1 MKIGFIGLGNVGGK
15 LAGSLLRNNFD
26 LTVRDLDE
34 NLTNSL
40 KDLGAKVAKSPKEL
54 AEQSDLII
62 TSLPSPEVSAEV
74 MESEDGIL
82 NGLSEKKIWL
92 EMSTTDENEVKRLG
106 KKVIEKKAIPLD
118 GPVSGGCHR
127 AATGNIAIFVGGER
141 KAFEKILPAL
151 TVMGRKI
158 LHTGELGTA
167 SVLKVITNYLASAHL
182 VALGEAWTVAKKS
195 NLDLAKT
202 YKGIAISSG
211 NSFVHETESQ
221 VILNGSYNINFTMD
235 LVLKDTSLFDNL
247 AKKLNAPLEIS
258 PQIVEIFKDGQ
269 KKYGSRAWSSMI
281 VKRMEDLNNINFPS
295 DIKKLND
302 EELKV
307 LSEEVRSEMIDA
319 VSKTGGHLG
328 AGLGVV
334 ELTVAIHATFDTP
347 HDRLIWDVGH
357 QAYPHKILTGRKNKI
372 HTIRQK
378 EGLAPFPAISESEF
392 DAFGVGHSSTSISA
406 ALGMTIGSN
415 DKALAVIGDGAL
427 TAGMAVDAN
436 VLIFERIREEIKL
449 NKGPARA
456 IELGYEKALSAIIDA
471 NITTFITAV
480 ILFAIGS
487 GPVRG
492 FSVTLGLGIITSVF
506 TAIFV
511 TRLLIVIWFER
522 RRPRKV
528 EV

>member
-26 LTVRDLDE
+26 LTVRDLDK

-40 KDLGAKVAKSPKEL
+40 KDLGARVAKSPKEL
-54 AEQSDLII
+54 AENSDLII

-74 MESEDGIL
+74 MEADDGII
-82 NGLSEKKIWL
+82 NGLSENKIWL
-92 EMSTTDENEVKRLG
+92 EMSTTDEDEVKRLG
-106 KKVIEKKAIPLD
+106 KKVFAKKAIPLD

-167 SVLKVITNYLASAHL
+167 SVLKVITNYLASVHL

-281 VKRMEDLNNINFPS
+281 VKRMEDLNNINFRANGFP
-295 DIKKLND
+295 D
-302 EELKV
+302 ELVDNEP
-307 LSEEVRSEMIDA
+307 EE
-319 VSKTGGHLG
+319 K
-328 AGLGVV
+328 
-334 ELTVAIHATFDTP
+334 
-347 HDRLIWDVGH
+347 
-357 QAYPHKILTGRKNKI
+357 
-372 HTIRQK
+372 
-378 EGLAPFPAISESEF
+378 
-392 DAFGVGHSSTSISA
+392 
-406 ALGMTIGSN
+406 
-415 DKALAVIGDGAL
+415 
-427 TAGMAVDAN
+427 
-436 VLIFERIREEIKL
+436 
-449 NKGPARA
+449 
-456 IELGYEKALSAIIDA
+456 GYEI
-471 NITTFITAV
+471 
-480 ILFAIGS
+480 
-487 GPVRG
+487 
-492 FSVTLGLGIITSVF
+492 
-506 TAIFV
+506 
-511 TRLLIVIWFER
+511 
-522 RRPRKV
+522 
-528 EV
+528 